1 MSRMIK
7 GEVMTDE
14 EQKSTNQTSFNKTE
28 KELNEAARAYA
39 AQTQETKDNGPLPKV
54 DLNTFVL
61 SLSSSALVQLGDVP
75 DPESGQIRQNLPL
88 ARHTIDILAM
98 LEKKT
103 KGNLSPD
110 EDDLLKNILFE
121 LRMKYVQKVT

>member
-1 MSRMIK
+1 
-7 GEVMTDE
+7 MTDE
-14 EQKSTNQTSFNKTE
+14 EHKRQENDNNDQSSFSKTE
-28 KELNEAARAYA
+28 KELHDAAKAYS
-39 AQTQETKDNGPLPKV
+39 AQAHDTSENDPLPKV
-54 DLNTFVL
+54 DLNTFIL

-75 DPESGQIRQNLPL
+75 EPETGTIMKNLSL

-98 LEKKT
+98 LEEKT
-103 KGNLSPD
+103 KGNLKPD

>member
-1 MSRMIK
+1 MIK

>member
-1 MSRMIK
+1 
-7 GEVMTDE
+7 MTDE